1 MAKRSKI
8 VKNEQGKEVFFERF
22 DDYWKGSPKGVPAIK
37 KLHVRFVPD
46 LATAVT
52 ELLAQRADWI
62 WNINP
67 DQANDINKM
76 PFLQAVRQ
84 ESMRVGYLSIDA
96 AGCFCEKL
104 PGGFVRHMSV
114 VYSDPGALKMFGGL
128 GPLQTTGAAG
138 HLGFEVAKAADP
150 AKSVL
155 TLTYNVGGYAK
166 GGLAETW
173 AAPVDFVL
181 GAQAARLKKYIE
193 TGKPD

>member
-1 MAKRSKI
+1 M
-8 VKNEQGKEVFFERF
+8 FFERF

-67 DQANDINKM
+67 DQTDSINKM

-96 AGCFCEKL
+96 AG
-104 PGGFVRHMSV
+104 R
-114 VYSDPGALKMFGGL
+114 
-128 GPLQTTGAAG
+128 TGADNPLTKLKVRQAISARRRPQAVRRQAG
-138 HLGFEVAKAADP
+138 AAAAAACRRRRASP
-150 AKSVL
+150 ASS
-155 TLTYNVGGYAK
+155 
-166 GGLAETW
+166 
-173 AAPVDFVL
+173 AAMP
-181 GAQAARLKKYIE
+181 
-193 TGKPD
+193 TPP

>member
-1 MAKRSKI
+1 M
-8 VKNEQGKEVFFERF
+8 RF
-22 DDYWKGSPKGVPAIK
+22 
-37 KLHVRFVPD
+37 
-46 LATAVT
+46 
-52 ELLAQRADWI
+52 LLAVMLTTAPFAAQAEVTDQSAAGFQIRHVVNIDAPQAKARAAV
-62 WNINP
+62 
-67 DQANDINKM
+67 QDIGRWWSDDHTYSGKAGN
-76 PFLQAVRQ
+76 
-84 ESMRVGYLSIDA
+84 LSIDA
-96 AGCFCEKL
+96 AGCFCETL

-181 GAQAARLKKYIE
+181 GAQVARLKKYIE